1 MIEVKRLTKVYKQ
14 GKRPFFAVKEV
25 SFSLKKGEILGL
37 VGESGSGKSTLG
49 KMLLRLIPPT
59 SGQIFLDG
67 EEIAHNREK
76 RLCRRMQM
84 IFQDPSAS
92 LNPRM
97 TVGAIIEEPFKI
109 HGLTGSVDELLDLV
123 GLPKESKR
131 RYPHEFSGGQKQRI
145 GIARALALKP
155 DFLICDEPISALDVS
170 IQAQIVN
177 LLLDLQKELNLT
189 YLFISHDLS
198 MVRYVSNRIAVMQ
211 QGEIVEIG
219 PADTIYSAPQ
229 HPYTQ
234 KLLSSIPAFV
244 GSGEVH
250 IRQTMMRPG
259 AATKHFST

>member
-1 MIEVKRLTKVYKQ
+1 M
-14 GKRPFFAVKEV
+14 KEV
-25 SFSLKKGEILGL
+25 SFSIEQGEILGL

-49 KMLLRLIPPT
+49 KMLMRLIEPS

-67 EEIAHNREK
+67 LEITQSRSK
-76 RLCRRMQM
+76 KLCRRMQM

-97 TVGAIIEEPFKI
+97 TVADIIEEPFKI
-109 HGLTGSVDELLDLV
+109 HGLPSTVDHLLELV
-123 GLPKESKR
+123 GLPKDAKR

-170 IQAQIVN
+170 IQAQIIN
-177 LLLDLQKELNLT
+177 LLLDLQKELGLT

-198 MVRYVSNRIAVMQ
+198 MVRYISDRIAVMRA
-211 QGEIVEIG
+211 GEIVEIG
-219 PADTIYSAPQ
+219 DADLIYTNPR

-234 KLLSSIPAFV
+234 KLLSSIPQFHRKSNRMILNSI
-244 GSGEVH
+244 GS
-250 IRQTMMRPG
+250 I
-259 AATKHFST
+259 

>member
-1 MIEVKRLTKVYKQ
+1 MIEVKQLSKIYKQ
-14 GKRPFFAVKEV
+14 GKNRFQAVKEV
-25 SFSLKKGEILGL
+25 SFSIEKGEILGL

-49 KMLLRLIPPT
+49 KMLMRLIEPT

-67 EEIAHNREK
+67 REITLNRSK
-76 RLCRRMQM
+76 KLCRRMQM

-97 TVGAIIEEPFKI
+97 TVADIIEEPLKI
-109 HGLTGSVDELLDLV
+109 HGLPSAVDHLLDLV

-177 LLLDLQKELNLT
+177 LLLDLQKELGLT

-198 MVRYVSNRIAVMQ
+198 MVRYISDRIAVMQ
-211 QGEIVEIG
+211 AGEIVEWG
-219 PADTIYSAPQ
+219 RTDAIYSDPR

-234 KLLSSIPAFV
+234 KLLSSIPQFHRKDTRHLA
-244 GSGEVH
+244 E
-250 IRQTMMRPG
+250 ICP
-259 AATKHFST
+259 